1 MGRDKVLLAD
11 KAGRTLLT
19 HFKEELSPFD
29 EVLVS
34 SNVLEDAVPDL
45 FPGCGPMAGIHAA
58 LLRCRNEYLFCIPC
72 DMPLFPGAAALR
84 MLEAFDTEK
93 DRALTVCSADGRI
106 HPVCCIVSKTLLP
119 LLERKLRDGDFRLQA
134 FFREAG
140 ARIIE
145 LPDFP
150 DDIFMNMN
158 TPEDYEKYLH
168 RDR

>member
-58 LLRCRNEYLFCIPC
+58 LRRCRNEYLFCLPC
-72 DMPLFPGAAALR
+72 DMPLFPGTAALH
-84 MLEAFDTEK
+84 MLEAFDVEK
-93 DRALTVCSADGRI
+93 DRALTVRSGDGRI
-106 HPVCCIVSKTLLP
+106 HPVCCIVSKSLLS
-119 LLERKLRDGDFRLQA
+119 LLEKKLRDGDLRLQA

-140 ARIIE
+140 ARIID

-150 DDIFMNMN
+150 DDIFLNMN
-158 TPEDYEKYLH
+158 TPEDYEIFLQ
-168 RDR
+168 RDP